1 MAISKR
7 QQQQRRSTLR
17 PHPARDQ
24 IVDAMRSYGQP
35 ISPTRLAEV
44 TGNTLGSVAY
54 HVRTLLAAGVVE
66 LAEEGRVRGAVE
78 HFYALVPDNEA
89 EINDPLVGP
98 AEALRRADAAR
109 GPERLPPARPAG
121 RRGPRADAEAAGH
134 DAPEGAAHHP
144 RDRQARGQ
152 RRVVPA
158 RRRPALQRR
167 VRSFRVV
174 THCSRRCAFGLLG
187 PRAEKL

>member
-1 MAISKR
+1 MASAREQQKR
-7 QQQQRRSTLR
+7 RKTLR

-89 EINDPLVGP
+89 DLNDPLVGLQKVCG
-98 AEALRRADAAR
+98 ALT
-109 GPERLPPARPAG
+109 LPSAG
-121 RRGPRADAEAAGH
+121 GGYPQPITLD
-134 DAPEGAAHHP
+134 D
-144 RDRQARGQ
+144 QARAQLQKLLDTLRPKVQ
-152 RRVVPA
+152 RI
-158 RRRPALQRR
+158 
-167 VRSFRVV
+167 VRE
-174 THCSRRCAFGLLG
+174 TAK
-187 PRAEKL
+187 RAATTG

>member
-1 MAISKR
+1 MASAREQQKR
-7 QQQQRRSTLR
+7 RKTLR

-78 HFYALVPDNEA
+78 HFYALVPNNEA
-89 EINDPLVGP
+89 EINDPLVG
-98 AEALRRADAAR
+98 LQKLC
-109 GPERLPPARPAG
+109 GVLTLPTGENGYPQPV
-121 RRGPRADAEAAGH
+121 PLDAEARAQMQKLLDTTRPKVQRIIRETAKRAAG
-134 DAPEGAAHHP
+134 G
-144 RDRQARGQ
+144 R
-152 RRVVPA
+152 
-158 RRRPALQRR
+158 
-167 VRSFRVV
+167 
-174 THCSRRCAFGLLG
+174 
-187 PRAEKL
+187 

>member
-1 MAISKR
+1 MTTKR
-7 QQQQRRSTLR
+7 QQQERRKTLR

-54 HVRTLLAAGVVE
+54 HVRTLLGAGVVV

-89 EINDPLVGP
+89 DLNDPVIGLQRLCGALTVP
-98 AEALRRADAAR
+98 APNGGYPQPIALD
-109 GPERLPPARPAG
+109 E
-121 RRGPRADAEAAGH
+121 
-134 DAPEGAAHHP
+134 
-144 RDRQARGQ
+144 QARAEVQKLLDTLRPKVQ
-152 RRVVPA
+152 RI
-158 RRRPALQRR
+158 
-167 VRSFRVV
+167 VRE
-174 THCSRRCAFGLLG
+174 TAK
-187 PRAEKL
+187 RAAA

>member
-1 MAISKR
+1 MASARDQQKR
-7 QQQQRRSTLR
+7 RKTLR

-78 HFYALVPDNEA
+78 HFYALVPENES
-89 EINDPLVGP
+89 EINDPLVGLQKLCGVLTLP
-98 AEALRRADAAR
+98 TGENGYPQPVPLDGEARAQMQKILDTM
-109 GPERLPPARPAG
+109 RPKVQRIVRETAK
-121 RRGPRADAEAAGH
+121 RAAAG
-134 DAPEGAAHHP
+134 
-144 RDRQARGQ
+144 
-152 RRVVPA
+152 
-158 RRRPALQRR
+158 
-167 VRSFRVV
+167 
-174 THCSRRCAFGLLG
+174 
-187 PRAEKL
+187 

>member
-1 MAISKR
+1 MASARDQQKR
-7 QQQQRRSTLR
+7 RKTLR

-89 EINDPLVGP
+89 EINDPLVGLQKLCGALTLP
-98 AEALRRADAAR
+98 TGENGYPMPVPLDDEARAKLQKLLDGMRPKVQRIVRETAKRAA
-109 GPERLPPARPAG
+109 
-121 RRGPRADAEAAGH
+121 AAG
-134 DAPEGAAHHP
+134 
-144 RDRQARGQ
+144 
-152 RRVVPA
+152 
-158 RRRPALQRR
+158 
-167 VRSFRVV
+167 
-174 THCSRRCAFGLLG
+174 
-187 PRAEKL
+187 

>member
-1 MAISKR
+1 MASAREQQKR
-7 QQQQRRSTLR
+7 RKTLR

-89 EINDPLVGP
+89 EINDPLVG
-98 AEALRRADAAR
+98 LQKLC
-109 GPERLPPARPAG
+109 GVLTLPAG
-121 RRGPRADAEAAGH
+121 ENGYPQPVPLDAEARAQMQKLL
-134 DAPEGAAHHP
+134 DTTRPKVQRIIRETAKRAAN
-144 RDRQARGQ
+144 G
-152 RRVVPA
+152 
-158 RRRPALQRR
+158 
-167 VRSFRVV
+167 
-174 THCSRRCAFGLLG
+174 G
-187 PRAEKL
+187 

>member
-1 MAISKR
+1 MATKR

-54 HVRTLLAAGVVE
+54 HVRTLLGAGVVT

-78 HFYALVPDNEA
+78 HFYALVPDEQ
-89 EINDPLVGP
+89 EGQLTDPVGQLLGLCGALTVP
-98 AEALRRADAAR
+98 GSDGGYPRPTVLDAPAREKLQKVIARLRPEVRDIVAEATAR
-109 GPERLPPARPAG
+109 T
-121 RRGPRADAEAAGH
+121 
-134 DAPEGAAHHP
+134 GA
-144 RDRQARGQ
+144 
-152 RRVVPA
+152 
-158 RRRPALQRR
+158 
-167 VRSFRVV
+167 
-174 THCSRRCAFGLLG
+174 
-187 PRAEKL
+187 

>member
-7 QQQQRRSTLR
+7 QQQQRRNTLR

-54 HVRTLLAAGVVE
+54 HVRTLLGAGVVT
-66 LAEEGRVRGAVE
+66 LAVEGRVRGAVE

-89 EINDPLVGP
+89 DLNDPVIGLQKLCGVLTLPRSSGGYP
-98 AEALRRADAAR
+98 QPIALDAQARSELEKLLDALRPKVQRIIRETAKRSAA
-109 GPERLPPARPAG
+109 A
-121 RRGPRADAEAAGH
+121 
-134 DAPEGAAHHP
+134 
-144 RDRQARGQ
+144 
-152 RRVVPA
+152 
-158 RRRPALQRR
+158 
-167 VRSFRVV
+167 
-174 THCSRRCAFGLLG
+174 
-187 PRAEKL
+187 